1 MTQKNVDI
9 EVLDIFIPPPTSANL
24 DCHPMPLPPEPPIQ
38 VLLLERTQKQNSMII
53 EGTIRRPLVHQVP
66 EVIPPREVERG
77 CYTAPA
83 ALYQIPHSLH
93 QRQIFTEP
101 YLMKNGNV

>member
-66 EVIPPREVERG
+66 EVIPPQEVEQK
-77 CYTAPA
+77 CCTDPA
-83 ALYQIPHSLH
+83 VPYPIRHCHLQYQMPMPPF
-93 QRQIFTEP
+93 QTR
-101 YLMKNGNV
+101 NGNV